1 VRSRKNIQRRT
12 ELFAKEQVY
21 QCPNVKQASG
31 SVGGQYYINA
41 KTPAKKNFKCWMMF
55 YVILTFNFPG
65 KLSSAKISNC
75 IKMQMDNMQTSYDR
89 IPIQIPFR
97 IPTRVPT
104 RLDSNVSSLMH
115 VALSCRYL
123 KKISSQMYFAQRGA
137 DILPFHKVCK
147 IGLQKSAVYTA
158 NHSYIMSA
166 SGGQS
171 TKLKNSELRY
181 WGICASYLLTTFNM
195 VESY

>member
-1 VRSRKNIQRRT
+1 
-12 ELFAKEQVY
+12 
-21 QCPNVKQASG
+21 
-31 SVGGQYYINA
+31 
-41 KTPAKKNFKCWMMF
+41 MMV

-75 IKMQMDNMQTSYDR
+75 IKMQIDSMQTSYDR

-158 NHSYIMSA
+158 NHSYIMLA